1 MKAKKLIIG
10 LVAVIA
16 LLITIAGAMAAVEPT
31 ATYTPLGD
39 PAPIN
44 QTQTISFS
52 ALVAN
57 PDAMMLD
64 YQWYVDDVLDVV
76 SVHNDESA
84 TSYTSSFTFDA
95 VGKSLGSHSVTVVV
109 TGGAAPLTKTWDV
122 IVQEATPTSLLS
134 ITSVKVNG
142 KSTGKLSLSDL
153 NDIKVEVS
161 NDHTKKMKEIVVEV
175 RILDVDGDDLEEESD
190 EFDLSNGK
198 EDDVTLEFDLSNEE
212 VDEDEYTVEVE
223 VTGEDIDGTDF
234 SDLETLT
241 VEVDREKD
249 DITIT
254 KAVLE
259 DSQVVCSAQTLQTS
273 LDVKIKNIGENEQDN
288 VKITVKNTELG
299 LNLQRTAIDLDD
311 YAGSDNDYE
320 ATFALNLEEA
330 VTGAYTVDVAV
341 YSEDGDLMDT
351 KEVELQVECAAN
363 DKPSQEDQQEE
374 QYADKELAAE
384 LQKKIDEYKAM
395 QESQAA
401 SQGDFRQSDS
411 YVLLLG
417 VLVAM
422 MFFAAVLSAT
432 YMLVKRK

>member
-1 MKAKKLIIG
+1 MKSKKLIIG

-109 TGGAAPLTKTWDV
+109 TGGAA
-122 IVQEATPTSLLS
+122 PTSLLS